1 MKTMQKVLTL
11 IAILALT
18 GCFLRPHKV
27 DVQQGNVWP
36 EAAVAQL
43 HLNMKKTEVQG
54 ILGEPLLANA
64 FASNYWTYV
73 YTNQI
78 NGGKVVKKSLTLY
91 FFNDRLVRIDT
102 K

>member
-1 MKTMQKVLTL
+1 MKKIIL
-11 IAILALT
+11 IIFCLLLA

-36 EAAVAQL
+36 EAAIAQL

-64 FASNYWTYV
+64 FGRDYWTYV

-78 NGGKVVKKSLTLY
+78 NGGKVTKKSLTVH
-91 FFNDRLVRIDT
+91 FHNDRVVKI
-102 K
+102 